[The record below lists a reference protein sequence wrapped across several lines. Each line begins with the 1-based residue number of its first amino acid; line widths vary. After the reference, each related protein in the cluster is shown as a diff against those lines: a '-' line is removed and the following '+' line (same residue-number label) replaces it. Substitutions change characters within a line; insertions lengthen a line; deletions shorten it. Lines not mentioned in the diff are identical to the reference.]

1 MPQKKLPEVSALRSQ
16 LEALSDTTLNPPPL
30 IANHPAEVLVA
41 EVPVM
46 FKNFV
51 ARPPEN
57 VEVEL
62 AWSTSMT
69 PANVEVA
76 DDEVA
81 YR

>member
-1 MPQKKLPEVSALRSQ
+1 VPQKKLPEVSALRSQ

-30 IANHPAEVLVA
+30 IANPPAEVLVA

-51 ARPPEN
+51 ARPPEK

-62 AWSTSMT
+62 AWVTLMT

-76 DDEVA
+76 EEDVA
-81 YR
+81 VR